1 MTKKNTRK
9 QIILIKSSPLRYRT
23 MKTTKELSDA
33 LYKIQQDAIKLIKSY
48 FKRKS
53 YERITFIPI
62 GISGDV
68 RVDIDSTRYQVH
80 EINKEGYILV
90 TGVKPKK
97 GDYNTVSLE
106 DLSADSLLTILDE
119 LERMKYNNQLKKP

>member
-1 MTKKNTRK
+1 
-9 QIILIKSSPLRYRT
+9 